1 MFEAGGV
8 GVLGLDGGV
17 GVGAIIDTDVVRDPG
32 LYSLASESENP
43 VSGVAVTVTV
53 PLEPAVTV
61 IV

>member
-1 MFEAGGV
+1 M
-8 GVLGLDGGV
+8 LGLDGGV